1 MAPLINGMIRS
12 CGNSLENKKCIFRVA
27 DMDDDDD
34 SGLLDFIG
42 DPQALNYFLHGS
54 GCKSAGEE
62 LTNADFSA
70 SNSNSIFANISLTDS
85 KSSIKS
91 VQSLAEDES
100 AEGLQ
105 LSNNIQ
111 FFEDELE
118 SSSIQDLSEDI
129 LQKSLQEANIT
140 EQILAEEAYLDASVG
155 TSQQFTNV
163 LPHAHSSA
171 SFSQATNAAG
181 YSGQTLHP
189 IGVTH
194 VPVVP
199 QQVGASF
206 ASNTVGVQHGFMQHV
221 GIIPSQHIPTSSHS
235 GSGQIH
241 LIGSINNQS
250 PVMTINNLDGS
261 QIILKSGQQ
270 APPSSTSGGVLVQS
284 HTPNGSTMFTSP
296 NVSPAGQQVTVPFN
310 SGNFQTSLPV
320 HNIIIHRGPAP
331 NTIKGPVNIQPKPMQ
346 VGQQM
351 SYSVSNLG
359 IHHHRHQ
366 GVHCGPGNSAQ
377 SPVMGQQIPVTHQR
391 SHKASSQQS
400 GSSIVIHSPLGE
412 AHAHHNQYLI
422 PTGLS
427 INSSSLQHIQAINTQ
442 FVQTQL
448 GTHQIPTEHIMLS
461 RNTGGMVRP
470 SQHYPGQMLHSP
482 GNAVQLVSSQT
493 FSNSGGHVILNQGP
507 SQIVGG
513 QVAQVSPTLLHLSPG
528 QGNKAQG
535 GSTSSGCSN
544 MTTTSRFT
552 VMNPGTAL
560 QSMGPSFQSSGSGD
574 NYGEHQNDRQHPVVN
589 ETHLPG
595 SNAKS
600 NSMFCS
606 KQSFSC
612 SQNHL
617 SAGSLMKNQ
626 EGQSNISDHSPGSK
640 HLHHHL
646 SLSKE
651 AFMGL
656 QTAEVEGLPGVL
668 KRPAT
673 KQLTREALF
682 LQHLRKDQERSL
694 QPDRRRF
701 QSLDNAYQSLFP
713 YHVFQGSLPTEEHM
727 QQVDNEFECAA
738 THLLKKTQAMLNKYR
753 LLLMEDAM
761 RITPSAEIVM
771 LDRMFNQEERALLT
785 CEKRMAVVDPDGYL
799 SEFCCINKFQESF
812 SEQKD
817 LSSPDADADPTLS
830 DACPTVDDSE
840 DEKTS
845 VDKVDDTP
853 LSVPKNNSAS
863 HKPSVPS
870 EEKDSLKTDSELKN
884 TTLLPQKQ
892 LFVSLYK
899 LKRKYTECS
908 SDPDAS
914 CETSKKTDPVANSPM
929 TIPSSGSDK
938 EAGDVE
944 HLQGRVAGP
953 SQDSTCKPRDVTV
966 SPGKTPKTS
975 ATSET
980 VKATVRNVLELKLSA
995 KHFKSD
1001 TSSSNSAE
1009 LQFVKPPSATMEE
1022 NCGDKPISDARE
1034 GAAETDSVLEAAVNS
1049 ILEC

>member
-1 MAPLINGMIRS
+1 
-12 CGNSLENKKCIFRVA
+12 
-27 DMDDDDD
+27 MDDDDD
-34 SGLLDFIG
+34 SGLLDIIG

-54 GCKSAGEE
+54 GCKAGEE
-62 LTNADFSA
+62 LNSDFSA
-70 SNSNSIFANISLTDS
+70 SNSNSIFANTSLTDS

-91 VQSLAEDES
+91 AEEES
-100 AEGLQ
+100 TEGLQ

-118 SSSIQDLSEDI
+118 SSSIPDLSEDI

-140 EQILAEEAYLDASVG
+140 EQILAEEAYLDANIG
-155 TSQQFTNV
+155 PNQQFASV

-171 SFSQATNAAG
+171 SLTQATNVAS

-194 VPVVP
+194 VVP

-206 ASNTVGVQHGFMQHV
+206 ASNTVGVQHGFMQPV

-241 LIGSINNQS
+241 LISSINNQS

-270 APPSSTSGGVLVQS
+270 APPTSTSGGVLVQG
-284 HTPNGSTMFTSP
+284 HTPNGSTMFASP
-296 NVSPAGQQVTVPFN
+296 NVSPAGQQVTVPFS

-331 NTIKGPVNIQPKPMQ
+331 NTLKGPINIQPKPMQ

-351 SYSVSNLG
+351 AYSVSNLG

-366 GVHCGPGNSAQ
+366 GVHCVPGNSAQ
-377 SPVMGQQIPVTHQR
+377 NPAMGQQIPGTHQR
-391 SHKASSQQS
+391 SHKPSSQQQ

-412 AHAHHNQYLI
+412 AQAHHNQFLI
-422 PTGLS
+422 PAGLS

-442 FVQTQL
+442 FVQTQPSHL
-448 GTHQIPTEHIMLS
+448 GPHQVPTEHIMLS
-461 RNTGGMVRP
+461 RNTSGMVRP

-482 GNAVQLVSSQT
+482 GTAVQLVSSQT
-493 FSNSGGHVILNQGP
+493 FSSPGGQVMLNQGP

-535 GSTSSGCSN
+535 GSTSSGCPN
-544 MTTTSRFT
+544 MATPNRFT
-552 VMNPGTAL
+552 VVNPGTIL
-560 QSMGPSFQSSGSGD
+560 QGMGPSFQSPGSGD
-574 NYGEHQNDRQHPVVN
+574 SYIEQQN

-600 NSMFCS
+600 NSTFCS
-606 KQSFSC
+606 NTNPKQPFC
-612 SQNHL
+612 SQSQKKILNHH
-617 SAGSLMKNQ
+617 SAGSLMKSQ
-626 EGQSNISDHSPGSK
+626 EGQSNTPDHSAVSK

-651 AFMGL
+651 AVMGM
-656 QTAEVEGLPGVL
+656 QNAEVEGRPGVL

-673 KQLTREALF
+673 RQLTKEALF
-682 LQHLRKDQERSL
+682 LHQLRKEQERSL
-694 QPDRRRF
+694 QTDRSRF
-701 QSLDNAYQSLFP
+701 QSLHNACERLFP
-713 YHVFQGSLPTEEHM
+713 YHVFQGSLPREEDL
-727 QQVDNEFECAA
+727 QQVDNEFETAA

-753 LLLMEDAM
+753 LLLLEDAM
-761 RITPSAEIVM
+761 RIAPSAEMVM
-771 LDRMFNQEERALLT
+771 LDRMFNQEERAMLT
-785 CEKRMAVVDPDGYL
+785 QEKRMALVDPDGYL
-799 SEFCCINKFQESF
+799 TEFCCINKFQES
-812 SEQKD
+812 SADEKV
-817 LSSPDADADPTLS
+817 LSSQDTDVDADPS
-830 DACPTVDDSE
+830 SPDACPTVDDSK
-840 DEKTS
+840 DKTN
-845 VDKVDDTP
+845 VGKVHDVP
-853 LSVPKNNSAS
+853 FSVPKNNSAS
-863 HKPSVPS
+863 HKPNETS
-870 EEKDSLKTDSELKN
+870 EDKDSLNTDSKLKN
-884 TTLLPQKQ
+884 TSLLPQKQ

-899 LKRKYTECS
+899 LKHKYTECS

-914 CETSKKTDPVANSPM
+914 CVTSKKADPVANAPI
-929 TIPSSGSDK
+929 TIPVSGSNRD
-938 EAGDVE
+938 ESDVE
-944 HLQGRVAGP
+944 HPQDKVAGP
-953 SQDSTCKPRDVTV
+953 SQDTACKPR
-966 SPGKTPKTS
+966 SPGKPCKTS
-975 ATSET
+975 TPSET

-1001 TSSSNSAE
+1001 NSSSNPSE
-1009 LQFVKPPSATMEE
+1009 LQFVKPSAPTLEE
-1022 NCGDKPISDARE
+1022 NCADKPISDARE
-1034 GAAETDSVLEAAVNS
+1034 GAAAAETDSVLEAAVNS

>member
-1 MAPLINGMIRS
+1 
-12 CGNSLENKKCIFRVA
+12 
-27 DMDDDDD
+27 MDDDDD
-34 SGLLDFIG
+34 SGLLDIIG

-62 LTNADFSA
+62 LTNTDFSA
-70 SNSNSIFANISLTDS
+70 SNSNSIFANTSLTDS

-91 VQSLAEDES
+91 VQSLAEEES

-118 SSSIQDLSEDI
+118 SSSIADLSEDI

-155 TSQQFTNV
+155 SSQQFSN
-163 LPHAHSSA
+163 LPSHAHSSA
-171 SFSQATNAAG
+171 SLTQTTNAAS

-194 VPVVP
+194 MP
-199 QQVGASF
+199 VGASF
-206 ASNTVGVQHGFMQHV
+206 ASNTVGVQHGFMQPV

-235 GSGQIH
+235 SSGQIH
-241 LIGSINNQS
+241 LISSINNQS

-261 QIILKSGQQ
+261 HIILKSGQQ

-284 HTPNGSTMFTSP
+284 HTPNGSAMFASP
-296 NVSPAGQQVTVPFN
+296 NVSPAGQQVTVPFS

-331 NTIKGPVNIQPKPMQ
+331 NASKGPINIQPKPMQ

-366 GVHCGPGNSAQ
+366 GAHCVPGNAAQ
-377 SPVMGQQIPVTHQR
+377 NPSMGQQIHQR
-391 SHKASSQQS
+391 SHDPSSQQS

-412 AHAHHNQYLI
+412 AHAHHNQFLI
-422 PTGLS
+422 PAGLS
-427 INSSSLQHIQAINTQ
+427 INSSSLQHLQAINTQ
-442 FVQTQL
+442 FVQTQSSHL
-448 GTHQIPTEHIMLS
+448 GPHQVPTEHIMLS
-461 RNTGGMVRP
+461 RNTGGMVRS

-482 GNAVQLVSSQT
+482 GTSVQLVSGQT
-493 FSNSGGHVILNQGP
+493 FSSSGGQVILNQ
-507 SQIVGG
+507 G

-528 QGNKAQG
+528 QGNKGQG
-535 GSTSSGCSN
+535 VSTSSGCSN
-544 MTTTSRFT
+544 MTTTNRFT
-552 VMNPGTAL
+552 VVNPGNVL
-560 QSMGPSFQSSGSGD
+560 QGMGPSFQSSGSGD
-574 NYGEHQNDRQHPVVN
+574 NYAEQQNDRHHPVAN
-589 ETHLPG
+589 ENHLSG
-595 SNAKS
+595 SNAKP

-606 KQSFSC
+606 NTNSQQPFICNQSQMKI
-612 SQNHL
+612 QNHH
-617 SAGSLMKNQ
+617 SLMKNQ
-626 EGQSNISDHSPGSK
+626 EGQSSTPDHSAVSK

-656 QTAEVEGLPGVL
+656 QNAEGEGRPGGL
-668 KRPAT
+668 RRPGT
-673 KQLTREALF
+673 KQFTKEALF
-682 LQHLRKDQERSL
+682 LQQLRKEQEHSL
-694 QPDRRRF
+694 HPDRSGF
-701 QSLDNAYQSLFP
+701 QSLDNACERLFP
-713 YHVFQGSLPTEEHM
+713 YHIFQGSLPTEEDM
-727 QQVDNEFECAA
+727 QQVDNEFETAA

-753 LLLMEDAM
+753 LLLLDDAM
-761 RITPSAEIVM
+761 RITPSAEMVM
-771 LDRMFNQEERALLT
+771 LDRMFNQEERAMLT
-785 CEKRMAVVDPDGYL
+785 REKRMALVDPDAYL
-799 SEFCCINKFQESF
+799 SEFCCIKKFQES
-812 SEQKD
+812 SSDEKV
-817 LSSPDADADPTLS
+817 LSSQDTDADADPSLS
-830 DACPTVDDSE
+830 DACPTVDDSK
-840 DEKTS
+840 DETS
-845 VDKVDDTP
+845 VGNVHDAP
-853 LSVPKNNSAS
+853 FSVPKNNSPS
-863 HKPSVPS
+863 HKPSDTS
-870 EEKDSLKTDSELKN
+870 EDKDGLNTDSKLKN
-884 TTLLPQKQ
+884 TSLLPQKQ

-908 SDPDAS
+908 PDPDRDDAS
-914 CETSKKTDPVANSPM
+914 CQTSTKPDPVANAPV
-929 TIPSSGSDK
+929 SGSNRD
-938 EAGDVE
+938 AGDVE
-944 HLQGRVAGP
+944 HLQGKVAGP
-953 SQDSTCKPRDVTV
+953 SQDAACKPRDAAV
-966 SPGKTPKTS
+966 SPGKPCKTLTP
-975 ATSET
+975 SET

-1009 LQFVKPPSATMEE
+1009 LQFVKPSAPTLEE
-1022 NCGDKPISDARE
+1022 SCTDKPISEARE

>member
-1 MAPLINGMIRS
+1 
-12 CGNSLENKKCIFRVA
+12 
-27 DMDDDDD
+27 MDDDDD

-54 GCKSAGEE
+54 GCKPGEE
-62 LTNADFSA
+62 LNTDFSA
-70 SNSNSIFANISLTDS
+70 SNSNSIFANSSLTDS

-91 VQSLAEDES
+91 VQSLADEES
-100 AEGLQ
+100 TDGLQ

-118 SSSIQDLSEDI
+118 SSSIPDLSEDI

-140 EQILAEEAYLDASVG
+140 EQILAEEAYLDASVAA
-155 TSQQFTNV
+155 SQQFANA
-163 LPHAHSSA
+163 LHHALSSA
-171 SFSQATNAAG
+171 SLTQVSNTAS

-194 VPVVP
+194 MP
-199 QQVGASF
+199 VGASF
-206 ASNTVGVQHGFMQHV
+206 ASNTLGVQHGFMQPV

-250 PVMTINNLDGS
+250 PVMTINNPDGS

-284 HTPNGSTMFTSP
+284 HTQNGSTMFSSP
-296 NVSPAGQQVTVPFN
+296 NVSPAGQQVTVPFS

-331 NTIKGPVNIQPKPMQ
+331 NASKGPINIQPKPMQ

-359 IHHHRHQ
+359 MHHHRHQ
-366 GVHCGPGNSAQ
+366 GAHCVPGNSAQ
-377 SPVMGQQIPVTHQR
+377 SPSMDQQIPITHQR
-391 SHKASSQQS
+391 SHKASSQQP

-412 AHAHHNQYLI
+412 AHAHHNQFFI
-422 PTGLS
+422 PAGLS
-427 INSSSLQHIQAINTQ
+427 INSSSLQHIQAINAQ
-442 FVQTQL
+442 FVQTQSSHL
-448 GTHQIPTEHIMLS
+448 GPHQVPTEHIMLN
-461 RNTGGMVRP
+461 RNTGGMIRP
-470 SQHYPGQMLHSP
+470 SQHYSGQMLHSP
-482 GNAVQLVSSQT
+482 GTAVQLVSGQT
-493 FSNSGGHVILNQGP
+493 FSSSGGQVFLNHGP

-544 MTTTSRFT
+544 MTTTNRFT
-552 VMNPGTAL
+552 VVNPSTVL
-560 QSMGPSFQSSGSGD
+560 QGMGPSFQSPGSGD
-574 NYGEHQNDRQHPVVN
+574 SYGDQQNDRHHPVSN

-595 SNAKS
+595 SNTKS
-600 NSMFCS
+600 NSTFCS
-606 KQSFSC
+606 NTNSKQPFSC
-612 SQNHL
+612 SQSQKNILNHH

-626 EGQSNISDHSPGSK
+626 EGQSNTTDHGPVSR

-651 AFMGL
+651 ALMGL
-656 QTAEVEGLPGVL
+656 QNAEVEGRTVVL

-673 KQLTREALF
+673 KQHTKEALF
-682 LQHLRKDQERSL
+682 LQHMHKEQEHSL
-694 QPDRRRF
+694 LPDRSGF
-701 QSLDNAYQSLFP
+701 KSLDNACERLFP
-713 YHVFQGSLPTEEHM
+713 YHVFQGSLPSEEDLH
-727 QQVDNEFECAA
+727 QVDNEFETAA

-753 LLLMEDAM
+753 LLLLDDAM
-761 RITPSAEIVM
+761 RIEPSAEMVM
-771 LDRMFNQEERALLT
+771 LDRMFNQEERAMLT
-785 CEKRMAVVDPDGYL
+785 REKRMALVDPDAYL
-799 SEFCCINKFQESF
+799 TEFCCINKFQES
-812 SEQKD
+812 STDEKV
-817 LSSPDADADPTLS
+817 LSSQDMDADADPS
-830 DACPTVDDSE
+830 SPDACPTVNDSDE
-840 DEKTS
+840 DKTD
-845 VDKVDDTP
+845 VGKVHDEP
-853 LSVPKNNSAS
+853 FSVPKNNSPS
-863 HKPSVPS
+863 HKPNDTSKD
-870 EEKDSLKTDSELKN
+870 KDSLNTDSMLKN
-884 TTLLPQKQ
+884 TSLLPQKQ

-914 CETSKKTDPVANSPM
+914 CETSEKPDSVANSSSP
-929 TIPSSGSDK
+929 IPVSDSNRD
-938 EAGDVE
+938 AGDVE
-944 HLQGRVAGP
+944 RPQGKTAGP
-953 SQDSTCKPRDVTV
+953 SQDAACKPRDVAA
-966 SPGKTPKTS
+966 SPGKPFKTS
-975 ATSET
+975 MPSEA

-995 KHFKSD
+995 KHFKSE
-1001 TSSSNSAE
+1001 TSSSDSAE
-1009 LQFVKPPSATMEE
+1009 LQFVKPSAPTLEE
-1022 NCGDKPISDARE
+1022 NCVDKPISEARE
-1034 GAAETDSVLEAAVNS
+1034 GAAETDLVLEAAVNS

>member
-1 MAPLINGMIRS
+1 
-12 CGNSLENKKCIFRVA
+12 
-27 DMDDDDD
+27 MDDDDD
-34 SGLLDFIG
+34 SGLLDIIG

-54 GCKSAGEE
+54 GCKSGSEE
-62 LTNADFSA
+62 LTNTDFSA
-70 SNSNSIFANISLTDS
+70 SNSNSIFANTNLTDS

-91 VQSLAEDES
+91 VQSLSEEES

-118 SSSIQDLSEDI
+118 SSSIPDLSEDI

-155 TSQQFTNV
+155 SSQQFTN
-163 LPHAHSSA
+163 LPSHAHSSA
-171 SFSQATNAAG
+171 SLTQATNAAS

-206 ASNTVGVQHGFMQHV
+206 ASNTVGVQHGFMH
-221 GIIPSQHIPTSSHS
+221 IPSQHIPTSSHS

-241 LIGSINNQS
+241 LISSINNQS

-270 APPSSTSGGVLVQS
+270 APPTSTSGGVLVQG
-284 HTPNGSTMFTSP
+284 HTPNGSTMFASP
-296 NVSPAGQQVTVPFN
+296 NVSPAGQQVTIPFN

-366 GVHCGPGNSAQ
+366 GAHCGPGNSAQ
-377 SPVMGQQIPVTHQR
+377 STALGQQIPVTHQR

-400 GSSIVIHSPLGE
+400 GSSIVIHSPLGD
-412 AHAHHNQYLI
+412 AHSHHNQFLI
-422 PTGLS
+422 PAGLS

-442 FVQTQL
+442 FVQTQPSHL
-448 GTHQIPTEHIMLS
+448 GPHQVPAEHIMLS
-461 RNTGGMVRP
+461 RGSGGMVRP

-482 GNAVQLVSSQT
+482 GAAVQLVSSQT
-493 FSNSGGHVILNQGP
+493 FSSPGGQVILNQGP
-507 SQIVGG
+507 SQMVGG

-544 MTTTSRFT
+544 MSTTNRFT
-552 VMNPGTAL
+552 VVNPGAVL
-560 QSMGPSFQSSGSGD
+560 QGAGPSFQSSGSGD
-574 NYGEHQNDRQHPVVN
+574 NYAEQQNDRHHPVVN

-595 SNAKS
+595 YNAKS

-606 KQSFSC
+606 NTNSKQPFSC
-612 SQNHL
+612 SQSQKKILNHH
-617 SAGSLMKNQ
+617 SVGSLMKNQ
-626 EGQSNISDHSPGSK
+626 EGQSNPADHSAGSK

-651 AFMGL
+651 ALLAL
-656 QTAEVEGLPGVL
+656 QNTEVEGRPGLL

-673 KQLTREALF
+673 KQLTKEALF
-682 LQHLRKDQERSL
+682 LQHLRKVQERSL
-694 QPDRRRF
+694 LPDRSRF
-701 QSLDNAYQSLFP
+701 QTFDNACERLLP
-713 YHVFQGSLPTEEHM
+713 YHVFQGSLPTEDDL
-727 QQVDNEFECAA
+727 QQVDNEFESAA

-753 LLLMEDAM
+753 LLLFEDAM
-761 RITPSAEIVM
+761 RITPSAEMVM
-771 LDRMFNQEERALLT
+771 LDRMFNQEERAMLT
-785 CEKRMAVVDPDGYL
+785 REKRMALVDPDGYL
-799 SEFCCINKFQESF
+799 QEFCCINKFVEG
-812 SEQKD
+812 
-817 LSSPDADADPTLS
+817 SSDEKVPSSQDTDTDADPTLS
-830 DACPTVDDSE
+830 DTSPTVDDSKE
-840 DEKTS
+840 TI
-845 VDKVDDTP
+845 VGNVHDTP

-863 HKPSVPS
+863 HKPNDTS
-870 EEKDSLKTDSELKN
+870 KDKERLNTDSKLKN
-884 TTLLPQKQ
+884 TSLLPQKQ

-908 SDPDAS
+908 SDLDVS
-914 CETSKKTDPVANSPM
+914 CKTSKKPDPVANAPM
-929 TIPSSGSDK
+929 TIPVSNK
-938 EAGDVE
+938 EMGDVE
-944 HLQGRVAGP
+944 HLQGKVAGP
-953 SQDSTCKPRDVTV
+953 SQDSACKPSDVAM
-966 SPGKTPKTS
+966 SPGKPCKTS
-975 ATSET
+975 TPSET

-1001 TSSSNSAE
+1001 TSSSNSTE
-1009 LQFVKPPSATMEE
+1009 LQYVKASSPTLEE
-1022 NCGDKPISDARE
+1022 NCPDKPISDARE

>member
-1 MAPLINGMIRS
+1 
-12 CGNSLENKKCIFRVA
+12 
-27 DMDDDDD
+27 MDDDDD
-34 SGLLDFIG
+34 SGLLDIIG

-54 GCKSAGEE
+54 GCKSAGED
-62 LTNADFSA
+62 TDFSA
-70 SNSNSIFANISLTDS
+70 SNSNSIFANTSLTDS

-91 VQSLAEDES
+91 AQSLAEEES

-118 SSSIQDLSEDI
+118 SSSISDLSEDI

-155 TSQQFTNV
+155 SSQQFTNI
-163 LPHAHSSA
+163 PSHAHSSA
-171 SFSQATNAAG
+171 SFTQTTNAAS

-194 VPVVP
+194 MP
-199 QQVGASF
+199 VGASF
-206 ASNTVGVQHGFMQHV
+206 ASNTVGVQHGFMQPV

-241 LIGSINNQS
+241 LISSINNQS

-261 QIILKSGQQ
+261 HIILKSGQQ

-284 HTPNGSTMFTSP
+284 HTPNGSAMFASP
-296 NVSPAGQQVTVPFN
+296 NVSPAGQQVTVPFS

-331 NTIKGPVNIQPKPMQ
+331 NAIKGPINIQPKPMQ

-366 GVHCGPGNSAQ
+366 GAHCVPGNAAQ
-377 SPVMGQQIPVTHQR
+377 SPSMGQQIHQR
-391 SHKASSQQS
+391 SHEPSSQQS

-412 AHAHHNQYLI
+412 AHAHHNQFLI
-422 PTGLS
+422 PAGLS
-427 INSSSLQHIQAINTQ
+427 INSGSLQHLQAINTQ
-442 FVQTQL
+442 FVQTQPSHL
-448 GTHQIPTEHIMLS
+448 GPHQVPTEHIMLS
-461 RNTGGMVRP
+461 RNTGGMVRS

-482 GNAVQLVSSQT
+482 GTSVQLVSSQT
-493 FSNSGGHVILNQGP
+493 FSSSGGQVILNQ
-507 SQIVGG
+507 GG

-528 QGNKAQG
+528 QSSKGQG
-535 GSTSSGCSN
+535 VSTSSGCSN
-544 MTTTSRFT
+544 MTTTNRYT
-552 VMNPGTAL
+552 VVNPGTVL
-560 QSMGPSFQSSGSGD
+560 QGMGSGD
-574 NYGEHQNDRQHPVVN
+574 NYGEQQNDRHHPVAN
-589 ETHLPG
+589 ENHLPG
-595 SNAKS
+595 SNAKP

-606 KQSFSC
+606 NTNSKQPFTCNQSQKKI
-612 SQNHL
+612 QNHH
-617 SAGSLMKNQ
+617 SGGSLIKSQ
-626 EGQSNISDHSPGSK
+626 EGQSSTPDHSAVNK

-651 AFMGL
+651 ALMGL
-656 QTAEVEGLPGVL
+656 QNAEVEGRSGGL

-673 KQLTREALF
+673 KQFTKEALF
-682 LQHLRKDQERSL
+682 LQQLRKEQEHSL
-694 QPDRRRF
+694 QPDRSGF
-701 QSLDNAYQSLFP
+701 QSLDNACERLFP
-713 YHVFQGSLPTEEHM
+713 YHVFQGSLPTEEDM
-727 QQVDNEFECAA
+727 QQVDNEFETAA

-753 LLLMEDAM
+753 LLLLDDAM
-761 RITPSAEIVM
+761 RITPSAEMVM
-771 LDRMFNQEERALLT
+771 LDRMFNQEERAMLT
-785 CEKRMAVVDPDGYL
+785 REKRMALVDPDGYL
-799 SEFCCINKFQESF
+799 SEFCCINKFQES
-812 SEQKD
+812 SPDEKV
-817 LSSPDADADPTLS
+817 LSSQDTDADADPSLS
-830 DACPTVDDSE
+830 DACPTVDDPK
-840 DEKTS
+840 DETS
-845 VDKVDDTP
+845 AGKVHDAP
-853 LSVPKNNSAS
+853 FSVPKNNSPS
-863 HKPSVPS
+863 HKPTDTS
-870 EEKDSLKTDSELKN
+870 EDKDGLNKDSKLKN
-884 TTLLPQKQ
+884 TSLLPQKQ

-914 CETSKKTDPVANSPM
+914 CPTSAKPEHVANAPP
-929 TIPSSGSDK
+929 TIPVSGSNRNAD
-938 EAGDVE
+938 DVE
-944 HLQGRVAGP
+944 HLQGEAAGL
-953 SQDSTCKPRDVTV
+953 SQDAACKPRDAAA
-966 SPGKTPKTS
+966 SPGKPCKTLTP
-975 ATSET
+975 SET

-1001 TSSSNSAE
+1001 TSGSNSAE
-1009 LQFVKPPSATMEE
+1009 LQFTKPSAPTLEE
-1022 NCGDKPISDARE
+1022 NCADKPLSDARE

>member
-1 MAPLINGMIRS
+1 
-12 CGNSLENKKCIFRVA
+12 
-27 DMDDDDD
+27 MDDDDD

-54 GCKSAGEE
+54 GCKSTGEE
-62 LTNADFSA
+62 LTNTDFLA
-70 SNSNSIFANISLTDS
+70 SNSNSIFANNSLTDS

-91 VQSLAEDES
+91 AQSLTDEES
-100 AEGLQ
+100 TEGLQ

-111 FFEDELE
+111 FFDDELE
-118 SSSIQDLSEDI
+118 SSSISDLSEDI

-155 TSQQFTNV
+155 SSQQFAN
-163 LPHAHSSA
+163 LPSHAHSSA
-171 SFSQATNAAG
+171 SLTQATNVAS

-206 ASNTVGVQHGFMQHV
+206 ASNTVGVQHGFMQPV

-235 GSGQIH
+235 GPGQIH
-241 LIGSINNQS
+241 LFGSINNQS

-261 QIILKSGQQ
+261 HIILKSGQQ

-284 HTPNGSTMFTSP
+284 HTPNGSTMFASP
-296 NVSPAGQQVTVPFN
+296 NVSPAGQQVTVPFS

-320 HNIIIHRGPAP
+320 HNIIIHRGSAP
-331 NTIKGPVNIQPKPMQ
+331 NSIKGPINIQPKPMH

-366 GVHCGPGNSAQ
+366 GAHCVPGNSGQ
-377 SPVMGQQIPVTHQR
+377 SPAMGQQFPVTHQR

-400 GSSIVIHSPLGE
+400 GGSIVIHSPLGE
-412 AHAHHNQYLI
+412 AHPHHNQFLI
-422 PTGLS
+422 PAGLS

-442 FVQTQL
+442 FLQTQPSHL
-448 GTHQIPTEHIMLS
+448 GPHQVHTEHIMLS
-461 RNTGGMVRP
+461 RNPGGMVRP

-482 GNAVQLVSSQT
+482 GTSVQLVSSQA
-493 FSNSGGHVILNQGP
+493 FSSSGGQVILNQGP

-535 GSTSSGCSN
+535 GLTSSGCSN
-544 MTTTSRFT
+544 MTTTNRYT
-552 VMNPGTAL
+552 VVNPSTVL
-560 QSMGPSFQSSGSGD
+560 QGMGPSFQSSGSGD
-574 NYGEHQNDRQHPVVN
+574 NYAEQQNDRHHPVVN

-606 KQSFSC
+606 NTNSMQPFSC
-612 SQNHL
+612 TQSQKNIQNPH
-617 SAGSLMKNQ
+617 SAGSIMKSQ
-626 EGQSNISDHSPGSK
+626 EGQLNTPDHSAGNK

-651 AFMGL
+651 TLMGL
-656 QTAEVEGLPGVL
+656 QNAEVEGRPGVL
-668 KRPAT
+668 KRPAM
-673 KQLTREALF
+673 KQLTKEALF
-682 LQHLRKDQERSL
+682 LQQLRIEQERSL
-694 QPDRRRF
+694 QPDKSRF
-701 QSLDNAYQSLFP
+701 QSLDNACERLVP
-713 YHVFQGSLPTEEHM
+713 YHVFQGSLPSEEDL
-727 QQVDNEFECAA
+727 QQVDNEFESAA

-761 RITPSAEIVM
+761 RITPSAEMVM
-771 LDRMFNQEERALLT
+771 LDRMFNQEERAMLT
-785 CEKRMAVVDPDGYL
+785 REKRMALVDPDGYL
-799 SEFCCINKFQESF
+799 SEFCCINTFQES
-812 SEQKD
+812 SSDEKV
-817 LSSPDADADPTLS
+817 LSSPDPDADVDPILS
-830 DACPTVDDSE
+830 DACPRVDDSKE
-840 DEKTS
+840 QTS
-845 VDKVDDTP
+845 IGNVHDDP
-853 LSVPKNNSAS
+853 FSVPKNNSAS
-863 HKPSVPS
+863 PKPNDTS
-870 EEKDSLKTDSELKN
+870 EDKDSLNTDSKCKN
-884 TTLLPQKQ
+884 PSLLPQKQ

-908 SDPDAS
+908 SDPDDS
-914 CETSKKTDPVANSPM
+914 CKTSDKPEPVANSPM
-929 TIPSSGSDK
+929 TVPVSGSNK
-938 EAGDVE
+938 ETGVE
-944 HLQGRVAGP
+944 HVQGKVAGP
-953 SQDSTCKPRDVTV
+953 SQDAVCKPKDVAA
-966 SPGKTPKTS
+966 SPGKTCKTS
-975 ATSET
+975 SET

-1009 LQFVKPPSATMEE
+1009 LQFVKPSAPTLEE
-1022 NCGDKPISDARE
+1022 NCTDKPISDAKE